1 MMFERCHTKN
11 RTRSIKQ
18 HIKYFNFRY
27 KHQLDHPVLS
37 SFSRAKKITKAK
49 EARSRLDFTLVD
61 RDQTFSS
68 AKADWELIMHL

>member
-1 MMFERCHTKN
+1 M
-11 RTRSIKQ
+11 
-18 HIKYFNFRY
+18 
-27 KHQLDHPVLS
+27 DHPVLS

-68 AKADWELIMHL
+68 AKADWELIMNL